1 MIRLLFRWLRNRWMI
16 KLLFYTLLLTQAGC
30 TFMVHTAG
38 SVVGNVLS
46 DVVIEKIKKD
56 NKKEIK
62 K

>member
-1 MIRLLFRWLRNRWMI
+1 MI
-16 KLLFYTLLLTQAGC
+16 KLLFYTLLLTQVGC

-56 NKKEIK
+56 NKKEINK
-62 K
+62 